1 MTLTCV
7 GRRLEE
13 AGAWSQGCFRADSL
27 VEGNKDPRVYWR
39 VSLALPN
46 LWALCL
52 HNEICP
58 DQRQIMGAEED
69 VCRFNVMDGLLKRT
83 VPFLHVCSCAMLAER
98 IVIAQRLTVQTIY
111 NFMVSVFEVRGVE
124 DEGFSYKNNSD

>member
-1 MTLTCV
+1 
-7 GRRLEE
+7 
-13 AGAWSQGCFRADSL
+13 
-27 VEGNKDPRVYWR
+27 
-39 VSLALPN
+39 
-46 LWALCL
+46 
-52 HNEICP
+52 
-58 DQRQIMGAEED
+58 MGAEED